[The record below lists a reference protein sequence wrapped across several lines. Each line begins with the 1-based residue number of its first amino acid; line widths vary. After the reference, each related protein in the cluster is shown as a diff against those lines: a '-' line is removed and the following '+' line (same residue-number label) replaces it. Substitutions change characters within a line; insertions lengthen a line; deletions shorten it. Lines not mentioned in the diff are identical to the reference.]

1 MQDIKD
7 IIKACDVAIKQEAFD
22 TLMTHYTDDAV
33 LVVKADRVARGK
45 AEIKA
50 AFIQIAAYFDNSLTP
65 TQGDMVFLEAG
76 DTVLVL
82 SHTFLASDKDEQTYA
97 MDRRATYVFTRG
109 AQGQWLCAIDNSYGT
124 DLIGMT
130 C

>member
-22 TLMTHYTDDAV
+22 TLMAHYTDDAV